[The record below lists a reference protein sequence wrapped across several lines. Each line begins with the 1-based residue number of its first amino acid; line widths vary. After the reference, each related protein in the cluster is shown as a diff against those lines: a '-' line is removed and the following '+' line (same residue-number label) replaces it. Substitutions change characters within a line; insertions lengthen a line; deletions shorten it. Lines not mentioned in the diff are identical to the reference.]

1 MKNLKSIILILLL
14 LILTHDTF
22 ANVRIKDISIVD
34 KNIFQIKYKG
44 NLEQSPELSINDSV
58 LQVAIPGSVVWP
70 RMEKKS
76 SLRKNFD
83 TTLMAYQFDKDM
95 VRFRA
100 ILPFSLAGKE
110 NKVKMDWKNNLI
122 SVYIPKGRMKKK
134 KNETYDESYLELL
147 LKENDEKKQ
156 GDDVIQRSK
165 DEQKKNSKDEVTM
178 AFSGNKKKVGGDEK
192 FEMTGYIAKF
202 AGFLIVVITLFF
214 IIVGLFKKG
223 VLKKGKLG
231 FLNNTDL
238 ITVLSK
244 SYLGPKKNL
253 MVVKVHE
260 QIFLLA
266 TSEKGVHFLS
276 ELSGMADLLKNGEA
290 AISGKNFDTTFDKAK
305 KTEKEFKLKE
315 ELQTLDKKEKQDA
328 LPGDRV
334 KLSDRIKKKVKELRP
349 LQ

>member
-44 NLEQSPELSINDSV
+44 NLEQSPKLSINDSV

-147 LKENDEKKQ
+147 LREKDEKEQ

-165 DEQKKNSKDEVTM
+165 DKQKKE
-178 AFSGNKKKVGGDEK
+178 
-192 FEMTGYIAKF
+192 
-202 AGFLIVVITLFF
+202 
-214 IIVGLFKKG
+214 
-223 VLKKGKLG
+223 
-231 FLNNTDL
+231 
-238 ITVLSK
+238 
-244 SYLGPKKNL
+244 
-253 MVVKVHE
+253 
-260 QIFLLA
+260 
-266 TSEKGVHFLS
+266 
-276 ELSGMADLLKNGEA
+276 
-290 AISGKNFDTTFDKAK
+290 
-305 KTEKEFKLKE
+305 
-315 ELQTLDKKEKQDA
+315 
-328 LPGDRV
+328 
-334 KLSDRIKKKVKELRP
+334 
-349 LQ
+349 